1 MRNHTGLAG
10 VRISGRNHLISLFAD
25 DILLFLT
32 DLKNS
37 VPNLVSLIEDFGVFS
52 GYKHNNTKSVLM
64 FLNDEES

>member
-1 MRNHTGLAG
+1 M
-10 VRISGRNHLISLFAD
+10 RISGRNHLISLFAD

-52 GYKHNNTKSVLM
+52 GYKNNNTKSVLM
-64 FLNDEES
+64 FLNDEER